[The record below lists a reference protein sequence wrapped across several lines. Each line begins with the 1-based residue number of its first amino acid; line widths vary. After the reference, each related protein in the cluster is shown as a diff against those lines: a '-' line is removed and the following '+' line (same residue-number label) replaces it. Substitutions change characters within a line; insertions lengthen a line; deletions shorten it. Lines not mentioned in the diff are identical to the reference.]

1 MAGERQKAAVLDSM
15 AEGDWYYSNVLSGS
29 QQWTADTERQIKA
42 WGSATDKKILVYARI
57 RFQAYDLSGSTQP
70 YRWFLVKTTG
80 VGTPSISTEDEM
92 YGFMKENKIFARG
105 NALAVA
111 SGGSMPP
118 VIKLSK
124 FNVEL
129 EPGEYLQFVIIPMAT
144 TAGATMVEWR
154 ECEDKTVTLGV

>member
-1 MAGERQKAAVLDSM
+1 
-15 AEGDWYYSNVLSGS
+15 
-29 QQWTADTERQIKA
+29 
-42 WGSATDKKILVYARI
+42 
-57 RFQAYDLSGSTQP
+57 
-70 YRWFLVKTTG
+70 
-80 VGTPSISTEDEM
+80 M